1 MQKFTALLRGI
12 NVSGKNMIRMEPLRD
27 SLTRSGFRE
36 VKTYLQSGNVVFSHE
51 QNAAARLAA
60 VITGVIYRDFGL
72 KVPVIVLSMETLGE
86 ILEESP
92 FYGSGEYDRAGCYIT
107 FLSEPPQHY
116 DPTILERKRA
126 DESFLV
132 TQRAV
137 HLYCPGGYGDTKLN
151 NNFIESQFKVAATTR
166 NHRTVEE
173 ILKM

>member
-1 MQKFTALLRGI
+1 
-12 NVSGKNMIRMEPLRD
+12 MIRMEPLRD

-36 VKTYLQSGNVVFSHE
+36 VKTYLQSGNVVFLHE
-51 QNAAARLAA
+51 SDDTTRLAA
-60 VITGVIYRDFGL
+60 AVTEVIERDFGL
-72 KVPVIVLSMETLGE
+72 AVPAVVLSVERLGE

-92 FYGSGEYDRAGCYIT
+92 FYGSAEFDLAGCYIT
-107 FLSEPPQHY
+107 FLSEPPQQY
-116 DPTILERKRA
+116 DPMTLERKRA

-137 HLYCPGGYGDTKLN
+137 YLYCPGGYGNTKLN